1 MDIFGIGE
9 TGSMVALALA
19 GSLLVVMGTALS
31 SWSRGRAARRTGA
44 LPSGRRAR
52 RAARRVGPAA
62 DLPAD
67 DVPRIAALE
76 RSQAEIVARLS
87 EMTAAQAAPEER
99 LKAMASQMLGLIRDK
114 NATLETA
121 LAGLDQLRARMST
134 LEKIGDAA
142 EARGLLETLEARI
155 AASRDAEAEARS
167 GMEARLRA
175 LETPQGNPFGE
186 ISDQL
191 TRLYAQKDAAVEVV
205 LEKLGPLEARIAG
218 IEAAAPAG
226 ASALARL
233 EEELTALRA
242 GAAETARMLDDMR
255 SAAGAS
261 GALDT
266 RIAAVEADGAALAQ
280 ALTDRLD
287 GLAREMQA
295 RDPAAA
301 LSGLEGRLD
310 GLRAAAEAGT
320 AALAGRIAALETPG
334 ENPFAE
340 ISDQLTRLYGQKDAA
355 VETVFA
361 RLGPLEAKIDAVEG
375 RLDGLDPAALLDR
388 FTARFEGVQARL
400 EALEAPGESPFAEI
414 SDQLTRLYA
423 QKDATV
429 ESVFTRL
436 APMEARLAEVETA
449 LAAADPA
456 AEIAALRAALETS
469 GSRVA
474 ALEAGQGDVTRDL
487 GALRAE
493 AVAVSDIAGRLETL
507 QAGREA
513 LSETL
518 MARLGSLETE
528 IAARDPQAALDRFAE
543 RLEALVGRV
552 DTLEAPGE
560 SPFAEISDQLTRLYA
575 QKDATVETVFARLA
589 PMEARLAEMED
600 ALDGADQSAALA
612 GLREVQDGQAARLE
626 TLKEGMDALGRDLAA
641 RDPAVELARFA
652 ERLEAVQGRLD
663 TLEAPGESPFAEIS
677 DQLTRLYAQKDATV
691 ERVFT
696 RLAPMEARLA
706 DVETALA
713 AADPAV
719 LLDRFAARFEG
730 VQARLDALETPGESP
745 FAEIADQLTRLYAQK
760 DATVESVFA
769 RLTPLE
775 ARLGEVEE
783 ALTSADPKAALAA
796 LEGRMDGLT
805 EAQRAQGGTVAELAG
820 RLERLSEITTGA
832 AEALRDR
839 LDALDRDRAARDP
852 AAMLAGFGERM
863 AAMQK
868 RLEVLEVPGESPFA
882 EISDQLTRLYAQKDA
897 TVETVFAR
905 LAPLEERLA
914 EVESELVTRDPAPA
928 LAGLTARF
936 EGLEALPPRLAALET
951 EVARTEALDAVSQR
965 LDALDRDAAR
975 APALDRVAARLDALD
990 WAQDEAADRLEA
1002 LSAAGARAAEAA
1014 REAAREEARGA
1025 VAPFTGITE
1034 QLGALFS
1041 RREAAVEAVLDRLA
1055 PVEARLADLEARPW
1069 DPEAD
1074 ETRAE
1079 IQAIASQ
1086 MIAAR
1091 TAAEQTA
1098 LFAERLAVLEVNLP
1112 RLSAEQS
1119 LMMRDRAGQGTRS
1132 SGPRPRAAFGEPDPG
1147 RVLPAMR
1154 DGAAPGGMEEVWA
1167 LPRLVSLHHKQ

>member
-1 MDIFGIGE
+1 
-9 TGSMVALALA
+9 
-19 GSLLVVMGTALS
+19 
-31 SWSRGRAARRTGA
+31 
-44 LPSGRRAR
+44 
-52 RAARRVGPAA
+52 
-62 DLPAD
+62 
-67 DVPRIAALE
+67 
-76 RSQAEIVARLS
+76 
-87 EMTAAQAAPEER
+87 
-99 LKAMASQMLGLIRDK
+99 
-114 NATLETA
+114 
-121 LAGLDQLRARMST
+121 
-134 LEKIGDAA
+134 
-142 EARGLLETLEARI
+142 
-155 AASRDAEAEARS
+155 
-167 GMEARLRA
+167 
-175 LETPQGNPFGE
+175 
-186 ISDQL
+186 
-191 TRLYAQKDAAVEVV
+191 
-205 LEKLGPLEARIAG
+205 
-218 IEAAAPAG
+218 
-226 ASALARL
+226 
-233 EEELTALRA
+233 
-242 GAAETARMLDDMR
+242 
-255 SAAGAS
+255 
-261 GALDT
+261 
-266 RIAAVEADGAALAQ
+266 
-280 ALTDRLD
+280 
-287 GLAREMQA
+287 
-295 RDPAAA
+295 
-301 LSGLEGRLD
+301 
-310 GLRAAAEAGT
+310 
-320 AALAGRIAALETPG
+320 
-334 ENPFAE
+334 
-340 ISDQLTRLYGQKDAA
+340 
-355 VETVFA
+355 
-361 RLGPLEAKIDAVEG
+361 
-375 RLDGLDPAALLDR
+375 
-388 FTARFEGVQARL
+388 
-400 EALEAPGESPFAEI
+400 
-414 SDQLTRLYA
+414 
-423 QKDATV
+423 
-429 ESVFTRL
+429 
-436 APMEARLAEVETA
+436 MEARLAEVETA

-796 LEGRMDGLT
+796 LEVRLDGLT
-805 EAQRAQGGTVAELAG
+805 EAQVAQGGTVAELAG

-936 EGLEALPPRLAALET
+936 EGLEALPPRLAALEA
-951 EVARTEALDAVSQR
+951 EVARTEALDAVAQR

-1014 REAAREEARGA
+1014 RDAAREEARGA

-1147 RVLPAMR
+1147 RVLPALR

>member
-31 SWSRGRAARRTGA
+31 SWSRRRAARRAGA
-44 LPSGRRAR
+44 VPQGRRAR
-52 RAARRVGPAA
+52 RSAVRYARTGPELSV
-62 DLPAD
+62 DE
-67 DVPRIAALE
+67 VPRIAALE

-87 EMTAAQAAPEER
+87 EMAAAQSAPEER

-142 EARGLLETLEARI
+142 EARGLLETLEAQI
-155 AASRDAEAEARS
+155 AASRDAEAEARA

-175 LETPQGNPFGE
+175 LETPDANPFGE

-205 LEKLGPLEARIAG
+205 LGKLGPLEARIAG
-218 IEAAAPAG
+218 IEATVPAG

-233 EEELTALRA
+233 EEELATLRA

-255 SAAGAS
+255 SSADAS

-266 RIAAVEADGAALAQ
+266 RIAAVEADGAALAR
-280 ALTDRLD
+280 ALTERLD
-287 GLAREMQA
+287 GLAREMQG

-301 LSGLEGRLD
+301 LAGLEGRLD

-320 AALAGRIAALETPG
+320 AALAGRIAALEAPG

-340 ISDQLTRLYGQKDAA
+340 ISDQLARLYGQKDAA
-355 VETVFA
+355 VETVLA
-361 RLGPLEAKIDAVEG
+361 KLGPLEAKIDAVEG

-388 FTARFEGVQARL
+388 FAARFEGVQARL
-400 EALEAPGESPFAEI
+400 DALEAPGESPFGEI
-414 SDQLTRLYA
+414 ADQLTRLYA

-436 APMEARLAEVETA
+436 APLEARLAEVETA
-449 LAAADPA
+449 LAGADPA
-456 AEIAALRAALETS
+456 AEIAALRSALEVS
-469 GSRVA
+469 GNRMA

-528 IAARDPQAALDRFAE
+528 IAARDPQ
-543 RLEALVGRV
+543 EA
-552 DTLEAPGE
+552 
-560 SPFAEISDQLTRLYA
+560 
-575 QKDATVETVFARLA
+575 
-589 PMEARLAEMED
+589 
-600 ALDGADQSAALA
+600 
-612 GLREVQDGQAARLE
+612 
-626 TLKEGMDALGRDLAA
+626 
-641 RDPAVELARFA
+641 
-652 ERLEAVQGRLD
+652 
-663 TLEAPGESPFAEIS
+663 
-677 DQLTRLYAQKDATV
+677 
-691 ERVFT
+691 
-696 RLAPMEARLA
+696 
-706 DVETALA
+706 
-713 AADPAV
+713 
-719 LLDRFAARFEG
+719 LDRFAAR
-730 VQARLDALETPGESP
+730 L
-745 FAEIADQLTRLYAQK
+745 
-760 DATVESVFA
+760 
-769 RLTPLE
+769 
-775 ARLGEVEE
+775 E
-783 ALTSADPKAALAA
+783 ALTGRVET
-796 LEGRMDGLT
+796 LET
-805 EAQRAQGGTVAELAG
+805 
-820 RLERLSEITTGA
+820 
-832 AEALRDR
+832 
-839 LDALDRDRAARDP
+839 
-852 AAMLAGFGERM
+852 
-863 AAMQK
+863 
-868 RLEVLEVPGESPFA
+868 PGESPFA

-905 LAPLEERLA
+905 LAPLEARLAEMEDALDGADRGAEIAGLRAAQETLRDGLEALGRDVADRDPAVELARFAERMERVQVRLDVLEAPGESPFAEISEQLTRLYAQKDATVETVFARLAPMEARLGEVEEALTSADPTAALAALEARMDGLKEAQVAQGGSVADLAGRLERLSEITTGAAEALRGRLEALERDRASSDPAAMLAGFGERMAAMQKRLEVLELPGESPFAEIADQLTRLYAQKDATVETVFARLAPLEARLA

-928 LAGLTARF
+928 LAGLTERLA
-936 EGLEALPPRLAALET
+936 GMEALPPRLAALEDT
-951 EVARTEALDAVSQR
+951 ALRQDALAAVSDRLGALDREAARTEALDAVSQR

-975 APALDRVAARLDALD
+975 VPALDRVAARLDALD

-1002 LSAAGARAAEAA
+1002 VSAAGRQMAERA
-1014 REAAREEARGA
+1014 RETARDVARDAVQGA
-1025 VAPFTGITE
+1025 VAPVAGIAE

-1074 ETRAE
+1074 ETRAG
-1079 IQAIASQ
+1079 IQAIAAQ
-1086 MIAAR
+1086 IIAAR
-1091 TAAEQTA
+1091 AAAEHTE
-1098 LFAERLAVLEVNLP
+1098 LFAERLAVLEASLP

-1119 LMMRDRAGQGTRS
+1119 LMMRDRAGQGTRP

-1147 RVLPAMR
+1147 RVLPAVM